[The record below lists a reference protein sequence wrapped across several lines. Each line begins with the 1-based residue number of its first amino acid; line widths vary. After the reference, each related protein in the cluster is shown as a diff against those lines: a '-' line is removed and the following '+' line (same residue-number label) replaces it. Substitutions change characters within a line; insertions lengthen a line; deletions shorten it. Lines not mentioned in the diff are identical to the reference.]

1 VHAFDSLDPPRI
13 RLREKV
19 SGIVRDE
26 DRNGENRANAA
37 SLQEAT
43 CEPESDFVLHGLPG
57 HLIRRLQQAAV
68 SLFMAQMEAGGFDL
82 TPVQFGALT
91 GIKTYPN
98 LDQAALAGL
107 IAYDRAT
114 IGGVI
119 DRLESKGLIRRAPS
133 LHDRRVR
140 QLHIEPA
147 GEQLLRQ
154 VAPTIENVQEQI
166 LKPLNQ
172 EEKLIFMLLLSKL
185 VRANNDRARVPMR
198 PITNQAPK
206 RRDDND
212 GSR

>member
-1 VHAFDSLDPPRI
+1 MSATVP
-13 RLREKV
+13 
-19 SGIVRDE
+19 DE
-26 DRNGENRANAA
+26 DRNGENRTNAA

-43 CEPESDFVLHGLPG
+43 SEPESDFVLHGLPG

-68 SLFMAQMEAGGFDL
+68 SLFMQQMEAGSFEL
-82 TPVQFGALT
+82 TPVQFAALT

-119 DRLESKGLIRRAPS
+119 DRLEGKGLIRRAPS

-147 GEQLLRQ
+147 GEQLLRE
-154 VAPTIENVQEQI
+154 VAPVVERAQEQI
-166 LKPLNQ
+166 LEPLNQ
-172 EEKLIFMLLLSKL
+172 EEKLIFMLLLKKL
-185 VRANNDRARVPMR
+185 VRSNNDRTRVPMR

-206 RRDDND
+206 GRDDTD